1 MKRYLFNQL
10 SGPELERLCQRNT
23 DTDQK
28 ITERVETII
37 ADVRKDG
44 DAALRRFTRQFDGV
58 ETEKLYLDRAEL
70 EELAATVGQTERKAL
85 ETAFRNIQKFH
96 EAQLTAED
104 RIETTPGV
112 TCWREARAIEKV
124 GFYIPGGTAV
134 LPSTFLM
141 LGIPA
146 KIAGCGEV
154 VVCTPPRPDGR
165 VSPFVA
171 WCAVRLDIGRVYLA
185 GGAQAVA
192 AMAFGTETVPRVDK
206 IFGPGNQYVTR
217 AKSLVFSTSG
227 TAIDMPAGPS
237 EVLVIADDTA
247 SPAYVAAD
255 MLAQAEHG
263 ADSQSILVS
272 DSEAVIRGTLEEL
285 EKRLEVLPRAA
296 LARKS
301 LENSY
306 VMKVDTLEEAMA
318 FSNLY
323 APEHLILQTDRW
335 PELTPAIRNAG
346 SVFLGHLTPES
357 AGDYA
362 SGTNHTLPTSGFA
375 RSYSGVSVDSFVKKI
390 TFQTLSREG
399 IRNLGP
405 TVEVLAELEG
415 LDAHRNAVSIR
426 LKD

>member
-37 ADVRKDG
+37 TDVRKEG

-70 EELAATVGQTERKAL
+70 EELAATVGETERKAL

-141 LGIPA
+141 LGVPA

-165 VSPFVA
+165 VSPYVA

-217 AKSLVFSTSG
+217 AKSLSSPRPG
-227 TAIDMPAGPS
+227 RPS
-237 EVLVIADDTA
+237 IC
-247 SPAYVAAD
+247 
-255 MLAQAEHG
+255 
-263 ADSQSILVS
+263 
-272 DSEAVIRGTLEEL
+272 R
-285 EKRLEVLPRAA
+285 RA
-296 LARKS
+296 R
-301 LENSY
+301 
-306 VMKVDTLEEAMA
+306 
-318 FSNLY
+318 
-323 APEHLILQTDRW
+323 R
-335 PELTPAIRNAG
+335 
-346 SVFLGHLTPES
+346 
-357 AGDYA
+357 
-362 SGTNHTLPTSGFA
+362 
-375 RSYSGVSVDSFVKKI
+375 RSW
-390 TFQTLSREG
+390 
-399 IRNLGP
+399 
-405 TVEVLAELEG
+405 
-415 LDAHRNAVSIR
+415 
-426 LKD
+426 